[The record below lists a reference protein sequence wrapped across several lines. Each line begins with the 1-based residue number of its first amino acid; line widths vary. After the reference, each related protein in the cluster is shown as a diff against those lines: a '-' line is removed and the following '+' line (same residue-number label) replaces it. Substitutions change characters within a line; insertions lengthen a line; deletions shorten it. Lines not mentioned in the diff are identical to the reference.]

1 MTACS
6 RWTAATAGLLLCA
19 LQACGGPVGGAG
31 GQPPADTTPTAVSH
45 NDIHVVGVI
54 RHSDLEGGYYAIEAP
69 DGISYDPTNLALE
82 FRQDGLPIEADLR
95 RRDDMAGI
103 HMRGP
108 IVEVIRIR
116 ARSGQAGSPL
126 PAFANRAWKV
136 AASSGVE
143 RGTLYVF
150 LGDGTLLIAS
160 AHGTPALGRWEPRE
174 GGLTLVEEGIR
185 YSVDILAQAADSF
198 RIRVHSPG
206 EPLTISFVPAGAP

>member
-1 MTACS
+1 MTARS
-6 RWTAATAGLLLCA
+6 RWTAATACLLLGV
-19 LQACGGPVGGAG
+19 LQACGGPVGGG
-31 GQPPADTTPTAVSH
+31 DKPLSDTTPTAVSH

-69 DGISYDPTNLALE
+69 DGISYDPTNLGLE
-82 FRQDGLPIEADLR
+82 FRRDGLPVEADLR
-95 RRDDMAGI
+95 RRDDLAGI

-116 ARSGQAGSPL
+116 ARSGQAADPL

-174 GGLTLVEEGIR
+174 DGLTLVEEGIR
-185 YSVDILAQAADSF
+185 YPVDILAQAADSF

-206 EPLTISFVPAGAP
+206 EPLTISFVPARAP

>member
-1 MTACS
+1 MTAPS
-6 RWTAATAGLLLCA
+6 RWTPATACLLLVA
-19 LQACGGPVGGAG
+19 LQACGGPAG
-31 GQPPADTTPTAVSH
+31 GGRDKPPSDTTPTAVSH

-82 FRQDGLPIEADLR
+82 FRHDGLPIEADLR

-116 ARSGQAGSPL
+116 ARSGEAGNPL
-126 PAFANRAWKV
+126 PPFANRAWKV

-174 GGLTLVEEGIR
+174 GGMTMVEERIR
-185 YSVDILAQAADSF
+185 YPVDILAQAAESL

-206 EPLTISFVPAGAP
+206 EPLTIGFVPAGAP